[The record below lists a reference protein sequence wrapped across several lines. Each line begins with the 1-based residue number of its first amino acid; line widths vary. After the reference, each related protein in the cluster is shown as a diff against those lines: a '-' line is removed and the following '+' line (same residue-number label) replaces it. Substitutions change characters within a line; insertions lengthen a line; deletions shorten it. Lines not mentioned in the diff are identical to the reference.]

1 MLRVRVEKKRGDF
14 LLNATFEAP
23 TPGIVALFGR
33 SGCGKT
39 SIVQFIAGLLDAD
52 RGRIELD
59 GTALADTDGRLHVP
73 AHLRRVGY
81 VFQDARLFPHLNV
94 QGNLLYGYRRVPA
107 AERRIAPDT
116 VISLLGLSA
125 LLTRRPHQLSGGEM
139 QRVALG
145 RALLAQPRLL
155 LMDEPLASLDLARR
169 DEVLPYLE
177 QLRDRL
183 SIPIIYVSHQFEEIV
198 RLASHIVLLEAGC
211 VVASGGIEAVSLD
224 PQLRNI
230 VGSDLVGAVV
240 EGEVLGR
247 DAASGLVDVRIGGT
261 TLCIESAATP
271 GACVRVQLLARDLIL
286 ALRPPEGLSV
296 RNVLTGV
303 IKQVVRDDTFNH
315 LIYIDI
321 GGHTLLSR
329 VTHAAAGKCTCGRIC
344 KYMCWS
350 RPCLCAGMSS
360 AARRNESNR
369 RAILHR

>member
-14 LLNATFEAP
+14 LLNATFDAP
-23 TPGIVALFGR
+23 TPGVVALFGR

-39 SIVQFIAGLLDAD
+39 SIVQFIAGLLEAD
-52 RGRIELD
+52 LGRIELD
-59 GTALADTDGRLHVP
+59 GTTLADTDAGLHVP

-240 EGEVLGR
+240 EGEVLER
-247 DAASGLVDVRIGGT
+247 DSASGLVDLRIGGNI
-261 TLCIESAATP
+261 LRIESAATP
-271 GACVRVQLLARDLIL
+271 GARVRVQLLARDLIL
-286 ALRPPEGLSV
+286 ALHPPEGLSV

-303 IKQVVRDDTFNH
+303 IRQVVRDDSYNQ
-315 LIYIDI
+315 LIHIDI
-321 GGHTLLSR
+321 GGHILLSR
-329 VTHAAAGKCTCGRIC
+329 VTHAAVEEMRLRQDLRIYVLV
-344 KYMCWS
+344 KAVS
-350 RPCLCAGMSS
+350 LRGNVVGGPKK
-360 AARRNESNR
+360 
-369 RAILHR
+369 